1 MESQKQNSDVLVT
14 SILGT
19 IPPTTHTHAFCLPS
33 PLVKCELIMFPF
45 WLQPQ
50 TALISCPG
58 LHLPSTDLCQPLL
71 RCSSLL
77 SNSQMLLGSH
87 LADEHTLLKS
97 YLFPLQFCLWPLLFF
112 CGPTFTAHM
121 CDMVTKITTGSRMKG
136 PLLQS
141 FWKLDQVWC
150 IYYEKRFV
158 HSKGCKIR
166 YRTRHLGSFTLRVT

>member
-1 MESQKQNSDVLVT
+1 MKWRNQKQNSDVLVT

-19 IPPTTHTHAFCLPS
+19 IPSPPCFLPS
-33 PLVKCELIMFPF
+33 FTLVKCELIMFPF

-87 LADEHTLLKS
+87 LAEEHTLLKS
-97 YLFPLQFCLWPLLFF
+97 YPFPPQCCLWPLLFF
-112 CGPTFTAHM
+112 CGPTFTVHM
-121 CDMVTKITTGSRMKG
+121 CAMVTKITTGGRMKE
-136 PLLQS
+136 PLLS
-141 FWKLDQVWC
+141 PSGSWTRSGASTSRRDLC
-150 IYYEKRFV
+150 TR
-158 HSKGCKIR
+158 KGVKYIIEQD
-166 YRTRHLGSFTLRVT
+166 T